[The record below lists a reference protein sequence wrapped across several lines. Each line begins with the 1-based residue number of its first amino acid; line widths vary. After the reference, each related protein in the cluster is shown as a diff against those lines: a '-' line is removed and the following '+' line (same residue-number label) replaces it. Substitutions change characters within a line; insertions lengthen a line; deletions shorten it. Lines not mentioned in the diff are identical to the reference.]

1 MVMGILEMKIRA
13 KNEGTVWKSIEKPLG
28 NSRKVTIFDKFIFV

>member
-1 MVMGILEMKIRA
+1 MEGKYKFKIRA